1 MDQEELTQGEQTKS
15 EITQVAYR
23 LFLEQ
28 GYHGTSM
35 RQIAQNSG
43 IALGGIYNH

>member
-28 GYHGTSM
+28 GYHGTSKN
-35 RQIAQNSG
+35 RFS
-43 IALGGIYNH
+43 LK